1 MAEVFLSSS
10 PAKIEVLT
18 WNIYLHKRF
27 ILYDFLRRLQFWGW
41 RIGCCFHILNGRLNS
56 VALTRIGE
64 WNCTVWYFCTM
75 AYIMLHF
82 NVFSK
87 DAWHSVI
94 LQQFYNKQ
102 KRYFAERKTKTS
114 GLWIL
119 DTGLIL
125 EGICIGIS
133 DEIRSEAVN
142 LYLLLNKIWRWSKI
156 YFVILSF
163 VIQYRWCMK
172 RYLQSSNKEK
182 NILDYGWCKLLV

>member
-1 MAEVFLSSS
+1 M
-10 PAKIEVLT
+10 
-18 WNIYLHKRF
+18 
-27 ILYDFLRRLQFWGW
+27 RLKNWL
-41 RIGCCFHILNGRLNS
+41 CFHILNGRLNS

-75 AYIMLHF
+75 RHF

-119 DTGLIL
+119 DTGPIL

-142 LYLLLNKIWRWSKI
+142 LYLLLNKRGKWSKMFWKNFRLLSNVDDI
-156 YFVILSF
+156 SRLKVQILRRIFTVIE
-163 VIQYRWCMK
+163 QR
-172 RYLQSSNKEK
+172 EK
-182 NILDYGWCKLLV
+182 YSG